1 MTVIIISMHFHLF
14 YQATQAERKKE
25 RSALEVHLKSQQYF
39 MYQHTQT
46 QRERGSLV
54 IPTSA
59 SKVV

>member
-1 MTVIIISMHFHLF
+1 MSDYNIHAFSSVLSSNTGR
-14 YQATQAERKKE
+14 EKE
-25 RSALEVHLKSQQYF
+25 RERSVLEVHLKSQQYF